1 MTARLTP
8 YLTPY
13 LTMKDASGAIEFYKK
28 AFGAK
33 EPGAR
38 ITDADGRIGH
48 AHVEIGSATL
58 YIAEEHP
65 EGGIFGP
72 TTLGG
77 TPVRLTLNVDD
88 VDAVFERAVAEGAKV
103 LIPVADQFY
112 GERAGR
118 LEDPHGHVWIITTT
132 LETLS
137 DDEMRERTGDDWKL
151 TSPPDA

>member
-1 MTARLTP
+1 MTPR
-8 YLTPY
+8 LTPY
-13 LTMKDASGAIEFYKK
+13 LTMKDASGAIDFYKK
-28 AFGAK
+28 AFGAE

-48 AHVEIGSATL
+48 AQIEIGSATL
-58 YIAEEHP
+58 YVADEHP

-77 TPVRLTLNVDD
+77 TPVRLALNVDD
-88 VDAVFERAVAEGAKV
+88 VDAVFARAVTEGANV

-118 LEDPHGHVWIITTT
+118 LEDPYGHVWIISTT
-132 LETLS
+132 LEQLT
-137 DDEMRERTGDDWKL
+137 DDEMRTRMGDDWKL
-151 TSPPDA
+151 ASPTDA